1 MKSGPTGVVVL
12 LTFSLLWPP
21 ISRSQ
26 DRPSQRTTEQ
36 RGDVIELT
44 GTLINVPVVVRDSN
58 NRYIANLKKEHF
70 RLFEDGIE
78 QEIAFFSNTEEP
90 FNVALLLD
98 TSGSTREEL
107 PRIQD
112 AAITFVEQLHD
123 YDRVMV
129 ISFDDDIDLQCELTS
144 DRREIVRA
152 IRRVRSGGSTRLY
165 DAVAYTVEQH
175 LNHLSGRKA
184 IVLFTDGVDTASQ
197 NATFDGTIRDLE
209 ESNVLVYSIRY
220 NTLEAVARR
229 MGGSGGVIIGRI
241 PVPLPFP
248 RAPQRTRWPIP
259 WPNTG
264 PFPVPGRWPS
274 PTPSPRRG
282 PGSPTNG
289 RLEEM
294 YRRGEAYLSELADRT
309 GGALYA
315 ADTLYDLPGVFEQ
328 IADELRHQ
336 YMLGYYPSNTAR
348 DGSYRRIRVTVRHP
362 DAHVR
367 ARPGYRAPSK
377 Q

>member
-1 MKSGPTGVVVL
+1 MKSGPTTLIVFL
-12 LTFSLLWPP
+12 AFWLLWPP
-21 ISRSQ
+21 VSWPQ
-26 DRPSQRTTEQ
+26 DRSSQRTTEQ

-44 GTLINVPVVVRDSN
+44 GTLVNVPVVVRDSN
-58 NRYIANLKKEHF
+58 NRYIADLKKEHF
-70 RLFEDGIE
+70 RLFEDGME
-78 QEIAFFSNTEEP
+78 QEIVFFSNTEEP
-90 FNVALLLD
+90 FSVALLLD

-165 DAVAYTVEQH
+165 DAVAFTLNQH
-175 LNHLSGRKA
+175 LNHVSGRKA
-184 IVLFTDGVDTASQ
+184 IVLFTDGVDTASR
-197 NATFDGTIRDLE
+197 NAGFESTIRDLE

-229 MGGSGGVIIGRI
+229 TGRSGGVIIGRI
-241 PVPLPFP
+241 PLPLPLP
-248 RAPQRTRWPIP
+248 GPSQRTRWPIP
-259 WPNTG
+259 LPHPG
-264 PFPVPGRWPS
+264 PFPVPGRW

-309 GGALYA
+309 GGVLYA
-315 ADTLYDLPGVFEQ
+315 ADSLYDLPGVFEH

-367 ARPGYRAPSK
+367 ARPGYRAPLN
-377 Q
+377 

>member
-1 MKSGPTGVVVL
+1 MKSGPTTLIVFL
-12 LTFSLLWPP
+12 AFWLLWPP
-21 ISRSQ
+21 VSWPQ
-26 DRPSQRTTEQ
+26 DRSSQRTTEQ

-44 GTLINVPVVVRDSN
+44 GTLVNVPVVVRDTN
-58 NRYIANLKKEHF
+58 NRYIADLKKEHF
-70 RLFEDGIE
+70 RLFEDGME
-78 QEIAFFSNTEEP
+78 QEIVFFSNTEEP

-165 DAVAYTVEQH
+165 DAVAFTLSQR
-175 LNHLSGRKA
+175 LNHVSGRKA
-184 IVLFTDGVDTASQ
+184 IVLFTDGVDTASR
-197 NATFDGTIRDLE
+197 NAGFESTIRDLE

-229 MGGSGGVIIGRI
+229 TGGSGGVIIGRI
-241 PVPLPFP
+241 PLPLPLP
-248 RAPQRTRWPIP
+248 GPSQRTRWPIP
-259 WPNTG
+259 LPHPG
-264 PFPVPGRWPS
+264 PFPVPGRW

-282 PGSPTNG
+282 PGSPTHD

-309 GGALYA
+309 GGVLYA
-315 ADTLYDLPGVFEQ
+315 ADSLYDLPGVFEH

-367 ARPGYRAPSK
+367 ARPGYRAPLN
-377 Q
+377 

>member
-1 MKSGPTGVVVL
+1 MKSGPTTLIVFL
-12 LTFSLLWPP
+12 AFWLLWPP
-21 ISRSQ
+21 VSWPQ
-26 DRPSQRTTEQ
+26 DRSSQRTTEQ

-44 GTLINVPVVVRDSN
+44 GTLVNVPVVVRDTN
-58 NRYIANLKKEHF
+58 NRYIADLKKEHF
-70 RLFEDGIE
+70 RLFEDGME
-78 QEIAFFSNTEEP
+78 QEIVFFSNTEEP
-90 FNVALLLD
+90 FSVALLLD

-165 DAVAYTVEQH
+165 DAVAFTLNQR
-175 LNHLSGRKA
+175 LNHVSGRKA
-184 IVLFTDGVDTASQ
+184 IVLFTDGVDTASR
-197 NATFDGTIRDLE
+197 NAGFESTIRDLE

-229 MGGSGGVIIGRI
+229 TGGSGGVIIGRI
-241 PVPLPFP
+241 PLPLPLP
-248 RAPQRTRWPIP
+248 GPSQRTRWPIP
-259 WPNTG
+259 LPHPG
-264 PFPVPGRWPS
+264 PFPVPGRW

-282 PGSPTNG
+282 PGSPTHD

-309 GGALYA
+309 GGVLYA
-315 ADTLYDLPGVFEQ
+315 ADSLYDLPGVFEH

-367 ARPGYRAPSK
+367 ARPGYRAPLN
-377 Q
+377 

>member
-1 MKSGPTGVVVL
+1 MMN
-12 LTFSLLWPP
+12 
-21 ISRSQ
+21 
-26 DRPSQRTTEQ
+26 Q

-44 GTLINVPVVVRDSN
+44 ATLVNVPVVVRDSN
-58 NRYIANLKKEHF
+58 NRYITNLKKEHF
-70 RLFEDGIE
+70 RLFEDDME
-78 QEIAFFSNTEEP
+78 QEIVFFSNTEEP

-144 DRREIVRA
+144 DRREITRA
-152 IRRVRSGGSTRLY
+152 IGRVRSGGSTRLY
-165 DAVAYTVEQH
+165 DAIAYTLDQH
-175 LNHLSGRKA
+175 LNHVSGRKA
-184 IVLFTDGVDTASQ
+184 VVLFTDGVDTGSRNASFES
-197 NATFDGTIRDLE
+197 TLRDLE

-241 PVPLPFP
+241 PLPLPLP
-248 RAPQRTRWPIP
+248 GPSQQRRWPIP
-259 WPNTG
+259 WPNPG

-282 PGSPTNG
+282 PGSPTHD

-309 GGALYA
+309 GGVLYA

-336 YMLGYYPSNTAR
+336 YMLGYYPSNTAP
-348 DGSYRRIRVTVRHP
+348 DGSYRRIRVTVGHP

-367 ARPGYRAPSK
+367 ARPGYRAPLK
-377 Q
+377 

>member
-1 MKSGPTGVVVL
+1 MKSGPTALIL
-12 LTFSLLWPP
+12 LLSFSLLSPP
-21 ISRSQ
+21 VSRSQ
-26 DRPSQRTTEQ
+26 DRQSQPMTDQ

-44 GTLINVPVVVRDSN
+44 GTLVNVPVVVRDSN

-70 RLFEDGIE
+70 RLFEDGME
-78 QEIAFFSNTEEP
+78 QEIVFFSNTEEP

-144 DRREIVRA
+144 DRREIIHA

-165 DAVAYTVEQH
+165 DAVAYTLGQH
-175 LNHLSGRKA
+175 LNQVSGRKA
-184 IVLFTDGVDTASQ
+184 IVLFTDGVDTASR
-197 NATFDGTIRDLE
+197 NASFESTIRDVE

-229 MGGSGGVIIGRI
+229 MGGSGGVIIGRF
-241 PVPLPFP
+241 PLPLP
-248 RAPQRTRWPIP
+248 SPPQRTRLPIP
-259 WPNTG
+259 WPNPG

-274 PTPSPRRG
+274 PTPLPRRG
-282 PGSPTNG
+282 PGSPTHG

-309 GGALYA
+309 GGVLYA

-348 DGSYRRIRVTVRHP
+348 DGSYRRIRVKVHHP

-367 ARPGYRAPSK
+367 ARPGYRAAAK
-377 Q
+377 

>member
-1 MKSGPTGVVVL
+1 MKSGPTTLIVFL
-12 LTFSLLWPP
+12 AFWLLWPP
-21 ISRSQ
+21 VSWPQ
-26 DRPSQRTTEQ
+26 DRSSQRTTEQ

-44 GTLINVPVVVRDSN
+44 GTLVNVPVVVRDTN
-58 NRYIANLKKEHF
+58 NRYIADLKKEHF
-70 RLFEDGIE
+70 RLFEDGME
-78 QEIAFFSNTEEP
+78 QEIVFFSNTEEP
-90 FNVALLLD
+90 FSVALLLD

-165 DAVAYTVEQH
+165 DAVAFTLSQR
-175 LNHLSGRKA
+175 LNHVSGRKA
-184 IVLFTDGVDTASQ
+184 IVLFTDGVDTASR
-197 NATFDGTIRDLE
+197 NAGFESTIRDLE

-229 MGGSGGVIIGRI
+229 TGRSGGVIIGRI
-241 PVPLPFP
+241 PLPLPLP
-248 RAPQRTRWPIP
+248 GPSQRTRWPIP
-259 WPNTG
+259 LPHPG
-264 PFPVPGRWPS
+264 PFPVPGRW

-309 GGALYA
+309 GGVLYA
-315 ADTLYDLPGVFEQ
+315 ADSLYDLPGVFEH

-367 ARPGYRAPSK
+367 ARPGYRAPLN
-377 Q
+377 

>member
-1 MKSGPTGVVVL
+1 MKSGPTTLIVFL
-12 LTFSLLWPP
+12 AFWLLWPP
-21 ISRSQ
+21 VSWPQ
-26 DRPSQRTTEQ
+26 DRSSQRTTEQ

-44 GTLINVPVVVRDSN
+44 GTLVNVPVVVRDSN
-58 NRYIANLKKEHF
+58 NRYIADLKKEHF
-70 RLFEDGIE
+70 RLFEDGME
-78 QEIAFFSNTEEP
+78 QEIVFFSNTEEP
-90 FNVALLLD
+90 FSVALLLD

-165 DAVAYTVEQH
+165 DAVAFTLNQH
-175 LNHLSGRKA
+175 LNHVSGRKA
-184 IVLFTDGVDTASQ
+184 IVLFTDGVDTASR
-197 NATFDGTIRDLE
+197 NASFESTIRDLE

-229 MGGSGGVIIGRI
+229 TGRSGGVIIGRI
-241 PVPLPFP
+241 PLPLPLP
-248 RAPQRTRWPIP
+248 GPSQRTRWPIP
-259 WPNTG
+259 LPHPG
-264 PFPVPGRWPS
+264 PFPVPGRW

-309 GGALYA
+309 GGVLYA
-315 ADTLYDLPGVFEQ
+315 ADSLYDLPGVFEH

-367 ARPGYRAPSK
+367 ARPGYRAPLN
-377 Q
+377 

>member
-1 MKSGPTGVVVL
+1 MKSGPTTLIVFL
-12 LTFSLLWPP
+12 AFWLLWPP
-21 ISRSQ
+21 VSWPQ
-26 DRPSQRTTEQ
+26 DRSSQRTTEQ

-44 GTLINVPVVVRDSN
+44 GTLVNVPVVVRDTN
-58 NRYIANLKKEHF
+58 NRYIADLKKEHF
-70 RLFEDGIE
+70 RLFEDGME
-78 QEIAFFSNTEEP
+78 QEIVFFSNTEEP
-90 FNVALLLD
+90 FSVALLLD

-165 DAVAYTVEQH
+165 DAVAFTLSQR
-175 LNHLSGRKA
+175 LNHVSGRKA
-184 IVLFTDGVDTASQ
+184 IVLFTDGVDTASR
-197 NATFDGTIRDLE
+197 NAGFESTIRDLE

-229 MGGSGGVIIGRI
+229 TGGSGGVIIGRI
-241 PVPLPFP
+241 PLPLPLP
-248 RAPQRTRWPIP
+248 GPSQRTRWPIP
-259 WPNTG
+259 LPHPG
-264 PFPVPGRWPS
+264 PFPVPGRW

-282 PGSPTNG
+282 PGSPTHD

-309 GGALYA
+309 GGVLYA
-315 ADTLYDLPGVFEQ
+315 ADSLYDLPGVFEH

-367 ARPGYRAPSK
+367 ARPGYRAPLN
-377 Q
+377 

>member
-1 MKSGPTGVVVL
+1 MKSGPTTLIVFL
-12 LTFSLLWPP
+12 AFWLLWPP
-21 ISRSQ
+21 VSWPQ
-26 DRPSQRTTEQ
+26 DRSSQRTTEQ

-44 GTLINVPVVVRDSN
+44 GTLVNVPVVVRDSN
-58 NRYIANLKKEHF
+58 NRYIADLKKEHF
-70 RLFEDGIE
+70 RLFEDGME
-78 QEIAFFSNTEEP
+78 QEIVFFSNTEEP
-90 FNVALLLD
+90 FSVALLLD

-165 DAVAYTVEQH
+165 DAVAFTLSQR
-175 LNHLSGRKA
+175 LNHVSGRKA
-184 IVLFTDGVDTASQ
+184 IVLFTDGVDTASR
-197 NATFDGTIRDLE
+197 NAGFESTIRDLE

-229 MGGSGGVIIGRI
+229 TGGSGGVIIGRI
-241 PVPLPFP
+241 PLPLPLP
-248 RAPQRTRWPIP
+248 GPSQRTRWPIP
-259 WPNTG
+259 WPHPG
-264 PFPVPGRWPS
+264 PFPVPGRW

-282 PGSPTNG
+282 PGSPTHD

-309 GGALYA
+309 GGVLYA
-315 ADTLYDLPGVFEQ
+315 ADSLYDLPGVFEH

-367 ARPGYRAPSK
+367 ARPGYRAPLN
-377 Q
+377 